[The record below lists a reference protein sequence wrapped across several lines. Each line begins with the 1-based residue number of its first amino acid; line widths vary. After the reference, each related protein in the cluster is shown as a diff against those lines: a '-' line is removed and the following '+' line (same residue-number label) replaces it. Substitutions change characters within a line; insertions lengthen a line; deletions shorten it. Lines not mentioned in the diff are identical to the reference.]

1 MSYLVDIGEIIYKTL
16 IAGDSYI
23 TLLKGLGV
31 TLQIS
36 LLSVVLGTLLG
47 MAVCAMRRSQFWM
60 MRQIAAGY
68 IAILRG
74 SPVLLLL
81 MLMYYVVFA
90 GSHVSATIVA
100 VAAFSLHMSAYTA
113 ACFHSAILASDAMQ
127 AEAARTLG
135 FSKWQAFT
143 LITLPQAAKIAKG
156 TYQSTIVTLIQ
167 WTSVVGYVTITDL
180 TRVINNIGSRTMQP
194 LFMILVGLLLYLGMA
209 YITNISVSDS
219 GEDIQREKNYVVG
232 VTGDL
237 PPMDYVAADGVPAGF
252 NVAFI
257 NAIGEVTDVSFTF
270 VQVDADARL
279 SALSSG
285 KIDVIFWYG
294 NVQGYTS
301 ERKDLLLTD
310 EYYTDMVSYV
320 TKSFDMDKILEAMKK
335 Q

>member
-1 MSYLVDIGEIIYKTL
+1 MDIREIIYKTL

-47 MAVCAMRRSQFWM
+47 MVVCAMRRSRFWM
-60 MRQIAAGY
+60 IRQIASGY

-90 GSHVSATIVA
+90 GSNVSAAIVA

-113 ACFHSAILASDAMQ
+113 ACFYSAILASDAMQ

-143 LITLPQAAKIAKG
+143 LITLPQAANIAKG

-209 YITNISVSDS
+209 YICYGIFALV
-219 GEDIQREKNYVVG
+219 ERLVV
-232 VTGDL
+232 L
-237 PPMDYVAADGVPAGF
+237 KKK
-252 NVAFI
+252 
-257 NAIGEVTDVSFTF
+257 
-270 VQVDADARL
+270 R
-279 SALSSG
+279 
-285 KIDVIFWYG
+285 
-294 NVQGYTS
+294 
-301 ERKDLLLTD
+301 R
-310 EYYTDMVSYV
+310 
-320 TKSFDMDKILEAMKK
+320 MKV
-335 Q
+335 